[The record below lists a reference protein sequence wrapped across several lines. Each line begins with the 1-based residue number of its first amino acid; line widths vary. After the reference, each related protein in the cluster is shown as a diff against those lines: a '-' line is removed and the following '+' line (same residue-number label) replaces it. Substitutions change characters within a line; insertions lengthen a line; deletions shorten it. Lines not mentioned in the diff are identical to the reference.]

1 MSIGLL
7 TGKVRINAEARL
19 QINCNKESD
28 SDEETE
34 ENGEEKVIQNITNLV
49 QLAGDTNAFDNMRL
63 NSDNQE
69 VFGTFVNYCLVH
81 LTSSV
86 NWRCKAY
93 NTCISDIFT
102 ETDEALAM
110 LLLENNI
117 DDLKKVISLKR
128 KLLRNESQPKYTK
141 MQCEKE
147 KFRGWHRKGIKRYN
161 YLVTIVRKGR
171 ASNTSKEMEMELKS
185 NYAKICGKQNNRN
198 NTGDGSDSDSDE
210 SDGGDLEAYD
220 GFAGDTT
227 TVEINHETNN
237 DHSVDEN
244 GNRFAPV

>member
-19 QINCNKESD
+19 QSNCNKESD
-28 SDEETE
+28 SDEERE
-34 ENGEEKVIQNITNLV
+34 ENGEEKVIKNITNLV
-49 QLAGDTNAFDNMRL
+49 QLAADTNAFDNMRL

-117 DDLKKVISLKR
+117 DDFNKVISLNR
-128 KLLRNESQPKYTK
+128 KLIRNESRPKYTK
-141 MQCEKE
+141 VHCEKE
-147 KFRGWHRKGIKRYN
+147 KFRGWHRNGIKRFN
-161 YLVTIVRKGR
+161 YLVTCVKKGR
-171 ASNTSKEMEMELKS
+171 ACNDSKDMEVKLKS
-185 NYAKICGKQNNRN
+185 NYAKLCGKLSGININ
-198 NTGDGSDSDSDE
+198 GDGNSSDSDDSD
-210 SDGGDLEAYD
+210 DGDLEAYD
-220 GFAGDTT
+220 GFAGESNTMDN
-227 TVEINHETNN
+227 EDESNTNR
-237 DHSVDEN
+237 N
-244 GNRFAPV
+244 GNRNGIVLVAV